1 MTAFATTNHANL
13 HRWAISGAVVVL
25 VHGAIAAAVMTWRN
39 IIVPWQPS
47 GAVVIDLAPAP
58 AAPAEQA
65 ALEPAPAQV
74 PPTVS
79 ADKPLDKVEEKTAAR
94 GEEKAKPSQFEQSP
108 GTAAPLTLAPP
119 ESAERENG
127 AAASGGVMHQ
137 AVPAAGEGAANLI
150 DTRIGEQP
158 RSRKAGKAND
168 WTKSIMGRPSS
179 TDRPMRSFAGRHPDL
194 GAAGSFARNSI
205 GMLTQDVTGAASAKG
220 LNTAAGLKNAVGIA
234 PMSSD
239 QGMARSVGTTT
250 NAIGIT
256 VPIRTN
262 WPKMNMGQ
270 HKSIVMLAS
279 RAPMAPNATING
291 TSMIRPGSGTA
302 MIGGP
307 AKTIAGVVNGT
318 GIRLK

>member
-1 MTAFATTNHANL
+1 MTAFATMNHANL

-39 IIVPWQPS
+39 IIVPWQPP
-47 GAVVIDLAPAP
+47 GPVVIDLAPAP

-65 ALEPAPAQV
+65 TLAPAPAQV

-79 ADKPLDKVEEKTAAR
+79 ADKPPDKVEEKTAAR
-94 GEEKAKPSQFEQSP
+94 GEEKAQPSQFEQSP
-108 GTAAPLTLAPP
+108 AAAAPLTLAPP
-119 ESAERENG
+119 ESTERENG
-127 AAASGGVMHQ
+127 AGASGGVMQQ
-137 AVPAAGEGAANLI
+137 AVPAGGGAANPI

-168 WTKSIMGRPSS
+168 WTKTIMGRPSS
-179 TDRPMRSFAGRHPDL
+179 TGGPMRSFAGRHPDL
-194 GAAGSFARNSI
+194 GAAGSWARNSI
-205 GMLTQDVTGAASAKG
+205 GTLTQDVAGAASAKG
-220 LNTAAGLKNAVGIA
+220 LNTAAGVKNAVGIA
-234 PMSSD
+234 PMNSD
-239 QGMARSVGTTT
+239 QEMARSAGIAT
-250 NAIGIT
+250 NAIGIA

-262 WPKMNMGQ
+262 SPKTNTGQ

-279 RAPMAPNATING
+279 STTMMLNATISG

-307 AKTIAGVVNGT
+307 AKTIAGVINGT
-318 GIRLK
+318 GIRPK

>member
-1 MTAFATTNHANL
+1 MTAFATMNHANL

-39 IIVPWQPS
+39 IIVPWQPP
-47 GAVVIDLAPAP
+47 GPVVIDLAPAP

-65 ALEPAPAQV
+65 TLAPAPAQV

-94 GEEKAKPSQFEQSP
+94 GEEKAQPSQFEQSP
-108 GTAAPLTLAPP
+108 DATAPLTLAPP
-119 ESAERENG
+119 ESTERENG
-127 AAASGGVMHQ
+127 AAASGGAM
-137 AVPAAGEGAANLI
+137 PTANPI

-168 WTKSIMGRPSS
+168 WTKTIMGRPSS
-179 TDRPMRSFAGRHPDL
+179 TGGPMRSFAGRHPGL

-205 GMLTQDVTGAASAKG
+205 GMLAQDVAGAASANG
-220 LNTAAGLKNAVGIA
+220 LNAATGVKNAVGIA

-239 QGMARSVGTTT
+239 QGMARSAGTTT

-262 WPKMNMGQ
+262 WPKTNMGQ
-270 HKSIVMLAS
+270 HKSIVMLAPS
-279 RAPMAPNATING
+279 AAMAPNATING

-307 AKTIAGVVNGT
+307 PKTIAGVINGT
-318 GIRLK
+318 GIRPK